1 MYLTYLKKI
10 NFLLNL
16 EGGITMHTE
25 DLLVYKQMNNNSVT
39 HNSTGPC
46 LLSNVKHV
54 SAYL

>member
-16 EGGITMHTE
+16 EGGITMYSE
-25 DLLVYKQMNNNSVT
+25 DLYKQMNNNAVS
-39 HNSTGPC
+39 HNSTGTR